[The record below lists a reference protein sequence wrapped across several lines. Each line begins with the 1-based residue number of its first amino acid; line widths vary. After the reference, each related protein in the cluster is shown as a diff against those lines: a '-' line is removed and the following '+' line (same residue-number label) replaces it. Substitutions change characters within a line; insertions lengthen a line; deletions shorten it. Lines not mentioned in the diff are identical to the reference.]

1 MRTVTDFP
9 CWDGGECP
17 GRAHTS
23 LDTAP
28 PVATPYLIGKT
39 IPKTLIENSVPP
51 LGRIT
56 IVSTR
61 FFVDEPVTA
70 DRATLVGGE
79 AHHLLH
85 VLRAKMGDE
94 VVLLDGTGKEYVARI
109 DRLGRSQVELI
120 ILSAATVDRELGF
133 ELVVG
138 VAWPKAER
146 QRWLVEKLAE
156 LGVTRVVPL
165 RTERSVVHPDRAS
178 HSKHLRTVI
187 EASKQCGRNR
197 LMQIDPL
204 TAWPDFART
213 SGPASIRWLADPS
226 GDTLALNRQSAESC
240 HVAIGP
246 EGGWTAEELEL
257 GRAAG
262 WQVVSVGSRILRIE
276 TAAVALAAWW
286 AFRGPVSD

>member
-1 MRTVTDFP
+1 M
-9 CWDGGECP
+9 
-17 GRAHTS
+17 
-23 LDTAP
+23 
-28 PVATPYLIGKT
+28 
-39 IPKTLIENSVPP
+39 
-51 LGRIT
+51 
-56 IVSTR
+56 STR
-61 FFVDEPVTA
+61 FFVDEPITA
-70 DRATLVGGE
+70 DRATLVDSE

-85 VLRAKMGDE
+85 VLRAKVGEE
-94 VVLLDGTGKEYVARI
+94 VVLIDGTGKEYVARI
-109 DRLGRSQVELI
+109 DRLGRSQVELA
-120 ILSAATVDRELGF
+120 ILSAANVDRELDF
-133 ELVVG
+133 DLIVG

-146 QRWLVEKLAE
+146 QRWLVEKLVE

-226 GDTLALNRQSAESC
+226 GESKAISHQPAESC
-240 HVAIGP
+240 QLAIGP
-246 EGGWTAEELEL
+246 EGGWTAAELEL

-262 WQVVSVGSRILRIE
+262 WQAVSLGKRILRIE
-276 TAAVALAAWW
+276 TAAVALAALW
-286 AFRGPVSD
+286 AFRGPVSN